1 MQQPLNNS
9 VCYLLKTIYLNY
21 VYHLLKQS
29 FSLLAKVLPLKK
41 TNQWFF
47 IKKCHCMQ
55 IHHIKNSFPIYIKH
69 QLSLS
74 LQKN

>member
-47 IKKCHCMQ
+47 EKRMTKKA
-55 IHHIKNSFPIYIKH
+55 KNSRFE
-69 QLSLS
+69 LLF
-74 LQKN
+74 

>member
-47 IKKCHCMQ
+47 E
-55 IHHIKNSFPIYIKH
+55 KN
-69 QLSLS
+69 LSQRSRKWQNSANEL
-74 LQKN
+74 

>member
-47 IKKCHCMQ
+47 EKKSMVFEYFSYK
-55 IHHIKNSFPIYIKH
+55 ILLIF
-69 QLSLS
+69 
-74 LQKN
+74 

>member
-1 MQQPLNNS
+1 MVAAMQQPLNNS

-47 IKKCHCMQ
+47 EKKYG
-55 IHHIKNSFPIYIKH
+55 I
-69 QLSLS
+69 
-74 LQKN
+74 

>member
-47 IKKCHCMQ
+47 VKKKTCL
-55 IHHIKNSFPIYIKH
+55 FH
-69 QLSLS
+69 QESS
-74 LQKN
+74 KPTA

>member
-1 MQQPLNNS
+1 MVAAMQQPLNNS

-41 TNQWFF
+41 LISGFL
-47 IKKCHCMQ
+47 KKKYG
-55 IHHIKNSFPIYIKH
+55 I
-69 QLSLS
+69 
-74 LQKN
+74 